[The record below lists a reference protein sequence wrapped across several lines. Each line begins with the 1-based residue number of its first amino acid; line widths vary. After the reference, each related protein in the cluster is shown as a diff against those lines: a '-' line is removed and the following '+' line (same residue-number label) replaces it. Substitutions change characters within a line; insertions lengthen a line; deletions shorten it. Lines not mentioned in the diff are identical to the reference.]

1 MKKMHFLGIRVSLV
15 EQKKVEAAAA
25 IAGKSVSAYVRDAL
39 AGWIEKAAPPMFLIW
54 SWQKLQWWRPAR
66 RGYTS
71 DISEAGAY
79 TFDEA
84 AQVVVPHIP
93 PGEEVAVLLNS
104 TLRGRKDYRPPAY
117 GGSS

>member
-1 MKKMHFLGIRVSLV
+1 MTPGR
-15 EQKKVEAAAA
+15 
-25 IAGKSVSAYVRDAL
+25 
-39 AGWIEKAAPPMFLIW
+39 MFLIW
-54 SWQKLQWWRPAR
+54 SWHKNQWWRQAR
-66 RGYTS
+66 QGYTP
-71 DISEAGAY
+71 DIAEAGEY

-117 GGSS
+117 GGRD